1 MTRRGER
8 SSKRRPRGDGTRGP
22 TSSGRRVSN
31 LIVHEPWSIGIPCG
45 SRQQGIEPVTGA
57 DQDDGSNNLS
67 FFMVGAYIM
76 AIAALTI
83 YNRCFGWAVQLA
95 PCDPDGTSKAV
106 SRHVHSLTLAV
117 HILSAESR
125 VGARAALFW
134 LDVRRWS
141 PVYTLQTSNRPW
153 LLATVTPPPRAV
165 STQEY
170 SIALPLHGLAA
181 GRPGRS
187 RRNHILAICEALI

>member
-1 MTRRGER
+1 
-8 SSKRRPRGDGTRGP
+8 
-22 TSSGRRVSN
+22 
-31 LIVHEPWSIGIPCG
+31 
-45 SRQQGIEPVTGA
+45 VTGA

-117 HILSAESR
+117 HILSAERPS
-125 VGARAALFW
+125 GGKG
-134 LDVRRWS
+134 S
-141 PVYTLQTSNRPW
+141 P
-153 LLATVTPPPRAV
+153 
-165 STQEY
+165 
-170 SIALPLHGLAA
+170 
-181 GRPGRS
+181 
-187 RRNHILAICEALI
+187 ILAQCKALEPCIHATNIQQAMAPSDRDAAPQGCEHAGILYSPPIARPCRGTAGQEPTQPYFGYM

>member
-22 TSSGRRVSN
+22 RSSGRRVSN
-31 LIVHEPWSIGIPCG
+31 IIVHKPWSIGIPCG

-106 SRHVHSLTLAV
+106 SRHVHSLTLTA
-117 HILSAESR
+117 HILSAERPS
-125 VGARAALFW
+125 GGKG
-134 LDVRRWS
+134 S
-141 PVYTLQTSNRPW
+141 P
-153 LLATVTPPPRAV
+153 
-165 STQEY
+165 
-170 SIALPLHGLAA
+170 
-181 GRPGRS
+181 
-187 RRNHILAICEALI
+187 ILARCEALEPCIHARSHPTGHGS